1 MSSWGTGWMCEWHAA
16 ERPIRPIRPTRRQW
30 LSVGAGLAAG
40 LGLPVS
46 AFAAEKPLE
55 LHHRVTPAQG
65 AEGKPQAALTLDA
78 CGGAYDA
85 ALIRLLV
92 SLQVPATLFVTLRW
106 LNSNSAATAE
116 VLAQPQLFELQNHGS
131 AHVPAVLGAGRTL
144 YGMRG
149 VQDLAG
155 LTAEVSGCSA
165 RITQLTGQAPR
176 YFRGAGAAYD
186 RSAIAAIEAMGQ
198 RVAGFSL
205 NADGGATLSAAAVAR
220 SLARLQAGD
229 VVIAHMNHP
238 SSGTAAGFVRAL
250 PLLLAKGF
258 RFVKLSQVALVAVA

>member
-1 MSSWGTGWMCEWHAA
+1 MWSWGTGWMCEAHAA
-16 ERPIRPIRPTRRQW
+16 SSPARRRR
-30 LSVGAGLAAG
+30 LTAAAGLAASV
-40 LGLPVS
+40 GLPL
-46 AFAAEKPLE
+46 FALASEKPLE
-55 LHHRVTPAQG
+55 LHHRIAPAQA

-106 LNSNSAATAE
+106 LNSNPLATAE
-116 VLAQPQLFELQNHGS
+116 ILAQPQLFELQNHGS
-131 AHVPAVLGAGRTL
+131 AHLPAVLGAGRAL

-155 LTAEVSGCSA
+155 LSAEVNGCAA
-165 RITQLTGQAPR
+165 RITQLTGQVPR

-186 RSAIAAIEAMGQ
+186 RAAIAAIEAMGQ

-205 NADGGATLSAAAVAR
+205 NADGGATFSSAAVAQ

-238 SSGTAAGFVRAL
+238 ASGTAAGFAKAL

-258 RFVKLSQVALVAVA
+258 RFVKLSQVGLVAVA